1 MKNKLSILFFA
12 LFFSIG
18 YIAVSQEKNMLEPN
32 EFFMIH
38 YYTFEGNASQD
49 KLDELERNLSKLEYV
64 SEAKVKYKYEK
75 EMGQVILIT
84 KEKLIT
90 SERENGFSPP
100 IIKRT
105 IINLGLIPIQ
115 YSMEKYSNK

>member
-12 LFFSIG
+12 IFFSFSYVSI
-18 YIAVSQEKNMLEPN
+18 SQERNTLEPN
-32 EFFMIH
+32 EFFMMH
-38 YYTFEGNASQD
+38 YYTFEGNANQD
-49 KLDELERNLSKLEYV
+49 KLDELEQALSKLEFV
-64 SEAKVKYKYEK
+64 TEAKVKYKYEK
-75 EMGQVILIT
+75 GMGQVVLIT

-105 IINLGLIPIQ
+105 IINMGLIPIQ
-115 YSMEKYSNK
+115 HSMEKYYTK